1 LWEESNVQL
10 NLLYPDL
17 QGRKIQC
24 KLLFQNKTARLE
36 YFWGRLVIVVCKVL
50 ISDSFES
57 SAVFVLSCV
66 GSQNDVTI
74 ITPILTTGQV
84 PFFYYQSFQI
94 PSMLQ
99 KLQIIISI

>member
-1 LWEESNVQL
+1 M
-10 NLLYPDL
+10 
-17 QGRKIQC
+17 R

-50 ISDSFES
+50 IFDSFET

-66 GSQNDVTI
+66 GSQNDVTII